1 MLFSK
6 LRAAAA
12 PPNREDRREGIAAFS
27 SAEDWDKLA
36 PAYAYSN
43 VYKMAL
49 QPPEQKL
56 LLRFRGRWQE
66 IDMLDVGV
74 GAGRTAYT
82 FAPVARSYVGIDFS
96 PQMIEFSRRLVR
108 EDETLRFGVAD
119 ARDLS
124 QFAER
129 TFDLVLFSFNGI
141 DLASLEDREVILR
154 EIRRVVSADGC
165 FAFQSHSLDAFERP
179 IRRLRPS
186 RPRTTYRSLRKSV
199 RFDRVNPDLDLDA
212 ARARGWALVRD
223 PENDLALPH
232 YYVSAKFQLGQ
243 LEQKGFRGVEV
254 WDDAGRPIDP
264 TRPHRSKYLFYV
276 CEAAGSS

>member
-1 MLFSK
+1 MSFSK
-6 LRAAAA
+6 LRTAAA
-12 PPNREDRREGIAAFS
+12 PPNREDRREGIATFS
-27 SAEDWDKLA
+27 SAKDWDKLA
-36 PAYAYSN
+36 PAYAHSN

-56 LLRFRGRWQE
+56 LHRFRGRWQE

-108 EDETLRFGVAD
+108 EDETIRFAVAD

-129 TFDLVLFSFNGI
+129 AFDLVLFSFNGI

-179 IRRLRPS
+179 IRRFRPS

-223 PENDLALPH
+223 PEDDLALPD
-232 YYVSAKFQLGQ
+232 YYVSAGFQLGQ
-243 LEQKGFRGVEV
+243 LEKTGFRGVEV

-264 TRPHRSKYLFYV
+264 TRPQRSKYLFYV